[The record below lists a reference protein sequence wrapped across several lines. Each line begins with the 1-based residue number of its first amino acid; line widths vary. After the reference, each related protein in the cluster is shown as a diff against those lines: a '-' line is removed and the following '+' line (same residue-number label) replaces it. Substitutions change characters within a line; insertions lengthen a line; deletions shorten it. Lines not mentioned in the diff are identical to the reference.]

1 MKIGRRLKAAAANL
15 LASPKAESFP
25 AGGKLIECRHCENIL
40 FHKRRASLN
49 TAVSSLTST
58 EWIDRE
64 ACALVCSN
72 CSRIEWFLDDLEPE
86 ASNP

>member
-15 LASPKAESFP
+15 LASPKAESFR

-49 TAVSSLTST
+49 TAVSFEQDLAPGLYLVNMTAGEHRYT
-58 EWIDRE
+58 ER
-64 ACALVCSN
+64 LV
-72 CSRIEWFLDDLEPE
+72 IQ
-86 ASNP
+86 